1 VCTCLHPTQKLVTST
16 LLAAPW
22 VPGPAAH
29 TTTGFPKQQSLKKK
43 RKKKKRKK
51 EKKKETKVTRAICF
65 FM

>member
-1 VCTCLHPTQKLVTST
+1 VGGTCLHPTQQLVTST

-43 RKKKKRKK
+43 KKK
-51 EKKKETKVTRAICF
+51 EKKKEEEETKVTRAICF